1 VHGLFQTEDYARAVT
16 LLGHTSSSAEEIDR
30 RVSLRLKRQ
39 DLLAGPAPPQV
50 WSVLDE
56 GALRRPVGGRQVMR
70 AQLSHLAEVARL
82 RHVSIQVVPF
92 ARGGHAA
99 AGGSFT
105 VLRFSEPEVPDVV
118 YLEHLTSALYL
129 DKLED
134 VDHYLEVM
142 NHLSTEA
149 LPPAQTVKFIT
160 ELIQDI

>member
-1 VHGLFQTEDYARAVT
+1 
-16 LLGHTSSSAEEIDR
+16 
-30 RVSLRLKRQ
+30 
-39 DLLAGPAPPQV
+39 
-50 WSVLDE
+50 
-56 GALRRPVGGRQVMR
+56 MR
-70 AQLSHLAEVARL
+70 AQLEHLAEVARL

-92 ARGGHAA
+92 DRGGHAA

-118 YLEHLTSALYL
+118 YLEQLTSALYL

-149 LPPAQTVKFIT
+149 LTPAQTVKFIT